1 MRTLLPALV
10 LLLAIG
16 LAACDDEG
24 GGQTN
29 SETSS
34 SRPTSSTATPADQS
48 FVGSVIQYESEGS
61 GTITAGY
68 LAPNGATIVPAVL
81 LLHQYGGSRAQWAEF
96 APVLAR
102 EGYAVL
108 VPDLDY
114 DSEPA
119 ALFSDV
125 RASLD
130 YLKAQ
135 QGVDPGHA
143 AIIGASYGANLAYVS
158 SGLYP
163 DLDTAIAI
171 SVDSRPDDDALVG
184 KGLTGFT
191 PRSVLFISDEAE
203 SPESAT
209 LANTVDDPVG
219 VKIHVGQAAH
229 GGKSA
234 HGVELLE
241 NELVIPQILEW
252 LALRFAES
260 Q

>member
-1 MRTLLPALV
+1 MRHF
-10 LLLAIG
+10 LAITTMIFAA
-16 LAACDDEG
+16 LAFAACNGDSAGDRDP
-24 GGQTN
+24 T
-29 SETSS
+29 TSPGAS
-34 SRPTSSTATPADQS
+34 ASPTQSDHS

-68 LAPNGATIVPAVL
+68 LAPNGATRVPSVL

-184 KGLTGFT
+184 KGLSGFT

-252 LALRFAES
+252 LALRLAES

>member
-1 MRTLLPALV
+1 MFFAAL
-10 LLLAIG
+10 AF
-16 LAACDDEG
+16 AACNGDSAGDRNP
-24 GGQTN
+24 T
-29 SETSS
+29 TSPGAS
-34 SRPTSSTATPADQS
+34 ASPTRTDHS

-68 LAPNGATIVPAVL
+68 LAPNGAMSVPAVL

-184 KGLTGFT
+184 KGLTGFK